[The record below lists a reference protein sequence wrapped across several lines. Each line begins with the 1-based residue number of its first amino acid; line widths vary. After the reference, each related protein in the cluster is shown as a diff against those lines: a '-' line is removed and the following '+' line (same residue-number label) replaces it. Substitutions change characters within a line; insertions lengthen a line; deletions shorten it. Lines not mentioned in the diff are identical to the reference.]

1 MTLGTSENTSSNYAE
16 DSTVT
21 VDEHVQC
28 VHCINHITSYQ
39 VCAGC
44 KSALYCS
51 KDCQKKDWPKHKL
64 VCQVIQ
70 ELEKKQSTEEV
81 TINQLKG
88 TVYEL
93 SPKSRTK
100 LVKLVGEKCVLNC
113 FLNELKEEILWDT
126 GAQVSILSA
135 QWLQNHF
142 PTAPV
147 KSVQDLF
154 EGDITIKSASG
165 DSIEFEGY
173 VSLDFQL
180 SPDSKL
186 LEVPFLVTNTV
197 EVERPIIGYNVIK
210 HLGQETDDM
219 SLTSKLQY
227 ALPKSKASL
236 AGTIATIL
244 LNDQEIIGSVR
255 TGKQNVLVPKGG
267 TTFVKCFVHSGIIDN
282 KHQPANFVPKVENQW
297 EEGLEIQ
304 EALLMVSKGSCCSVS
319 IPVSNT
325 SKHDITIKK
334 GSMLGTLETV
344 QSIITLPADLKGV
357 AGERADTHQKDVMED
372 RQSSSQSQGGIHGK
386 QTPAG
391 KPDFVSGEQIEDQ
404 LWDPP
409 VELDSEHL
417 TPEQIEQVK
426 QMLREECSSFAKD
439 DSDVG
444 CAPDLELDIKLSNP
458 EPVKRTYSSIPPPLY
473 NEVKDY
479 IYDLI
484 NRGWVRKSTSS
495 YSSPVVCVRKRDGTL
510 RLCIDY
516 RQLNERSMKDRR
528 PIPRI
533 QDALNCLKGN
543 AWFTLL
549 DQGKAYHQ
557 GFVKEECRPYTAF
570 ITPWGLYEWLRIP
583 FGLSGAPGCFQTFM
597 ENTLS
602 DLRDEIC
609 IPYLDDVIVFSKS
622 FSQHLQNVRT
632 VLQRLRGSGVKLK
645 SSKCNFFRPQCRY
658 LGHLVSKDGYSMDS
672 ADKEAVLALKDK
684 IPTNIGELRQLLGFL
699 GFFRKYVADFSRRA
713 KPLYDLLKVDEAMDE
728 KGKKK
733 GKKKGVKKKKSQA
746 PSKQSI
752 NWTGEHQK
760 CLEDLIN
767 VLTSSQV
774 MAYPDFEEPFVL
786 HVDASQ
792 DGLGGIL
799 YQKREDGKMA
809 VIGYGSRTLSPA
821 EQNYHLHSGKLE
833 FLALKWAITDRF
845 RDYLYYAPSFQVYSD
860 NNPLTYILTSAR
872 LDATR
877 HRWVSELADYNFSIQ
892 YKPGVSNKGADGL
905 SRMPLDISK
914 YMESCTERVS
924 PEEFQAVFQLGQAPE
939 DVQTAWIASLS
950 ASPEVIN
957 AFEMK
962 DLPSIEVLSKSQ
974 IRKDQREDLELGNL
988 IPLLQ
993 KGDKPKVSQI
1003 KDKAVR
1009 AWIREWP
1016 RLYLD
1021 SDGILRR
1028 RLKEPGGPE
1037 IQQLALPSK
1046 YKELIYTEL
1055 HQKMGH
1061 LGAERVL
1068 SLARERFYWPFMS
1081 RDIAHYVANVC
1092 TCLKDRHPNVHRRA
1106 PLKPIS
1112 TTCPFELV
1120 SIDYLHLERSSGG
1133 YEYMLVV
1140 MDHFTRFCQVY
1151 PTKNKSGKTAADKI
1165 FNDFVLRFGF
1175 PCRLH
1180 HDQGKEFE
1188 NELFKQLQKHCGVIH
1203 SRTTPYHPEGN
1214 GQVERFN
1221 RTLLSMLRTLPK
1233 EHKSDWK
1240 SHVNK
1245 VVHAYNCTKHESTGY
1260 SPFFLLFGR
1269 SPRLP
1274 IDIVFGKTDATEG
1287 SSQRMYVRKWTEC
1300 MQEAYKIAN
1309 QNADRAAL
1317 KGKRH
1322 HDRGLSS
1329 VVLNPGDRV
1338 LVRNLSERGGP
1349 GKLRSYWESDVH
1361 VVVRRVA
1368 ENSPVY
1374 EVKSEKGDKKC
1385 RVLHRNLLLPCD
1397 NLPFE
1402 TVPIESSRA
1411 DRVRRTRSSQK
1422 HAIPAPS
1429 SSSSEDLIIHQE
1441 REVSPGSSAG
1451 GYGTAS
1457 PGPGLD
1463 PDAEEFVPTPEEV
1476 NPLDT
1481 ESELS
1486 QSDSDGGQVSEGSA
1500 VEASS
1505 TESDTDSGQVRRS
1518 SRVKTAPRTLTYDSL
1533 GNPTYEPNVQWL
1545 RFSPWQQANNYSKR
1559 QNYRVPVH
1567 SGVQY
1572 T

>member
-1 MTLGTSENTSSNYAE
+1 MTLETPENTSSNYAE
-16 DSTVT
+16 VSTNII
-21 VDEHVQC
+21 DGHVQC
-28 VHCINHITSYQ
+28 VHCVRQITTYQ
-39 VCAGC
+39 VCSGC
-44 KSALYCS
+44 KSASYCS
-51 KDCQKKDWPKHKL
+51 KDCQKMDWPKHKL

-70 ELEKKQSTEEV
+70 KLEKKKTTEEI

-113 FLNELKEEILWDT
+113 YLNELKGEILWDT

-135 QWLQNHF
+135 RWLQNHF
-142 PTAPV
+142 PTASVKPV
-147 KSVQDLF
+147 QELF

-173 VSLDFQL
+173 VELDFQL
-180 SPDSKL
+180 SLDSKI

-210 HLGQETDDM
+210 HLGQKTDEI
-219 SLTSKLQY
+219 SLTTKLQY
-227 ALPKSKASL
+227 ALPKGKASL
-236 AGTIATIL
+236 ADTIATIL
-244 LNDQEIIGSVR
+244 LNDHEIIGSVR
-255 TGKQNVLVPKGG
+255 TGKQNVLIPKGV
-267 TTFVKCFVHSGIIDN
+267 TTFVKCFVHSGVIDQ
-282 KHQPANFVPKVENQW
+282 KQQPANFVPKLENQW

-319 IPVSNT
+319 IPVSN
-325 SKHDITIKK
+325 SSSHDITIKK
-334 GSMLGTLETV
+334 GSLLGTLETV
-344 QSIITLPADLKGV
+344 QSIITLPVDLKGH
-357 AGERADTHQKDVMED
+357 AGKRDDSLQKDVTNEHE
-372 RQSSSQSQGGIHGK
+372 SSHPSPEK
-386 QTPAG
+386 TLG
-391 KPDFVSGEQIEDQ
+391 KPDFVSGEQIDDQ

-417 TPEQIEQVK
+417 STEQIEQVR
-426 QMLREECSSFAKD
+426 QMLREECASFAKD
-439 DSDVG
+439 DTDVG

-484 NRGWVRKSTSS
+484 NRGWVQKSTSS

-533 QDALNCLKGN
+533 QDALNCLKGY

-597 ENTLS
+597 ESTLS
-602 DLRDEIC
+602 DLRDKIC

-622 FSQHLQNVRT
+622 FSQHLENVRT

-658 LGHLVSKDGYSMDS
+658 LGHLVSKEGYSMDS
-672 ADKEAVLALKDK
+672 SDKEAVLALKDK

-699 GFFRKYVADFSRRA
+699 GFFRKYVPDFSRRA
-713 KPLYDLLKVDEAMDE
+713 KPLYDLLKVEETPTE
-728 KGKKK
+728 KGKKRCK
-733 GKKKGVKKKKSQA
+733 QKGVKKKKGQA

-752 NWTGEHQK
+752 NWTVEHQN
-760 CLEDLIN
+760 CLDDLVD

-774 MAYPDFEEPFVL
+774 MAYPDFEQPFVL

-799 YQKREDGKMA
+799 YQKREDGKMV

-833 FLALKWAITDRF
+833 FLALKWAITNRF
-845 RDYLYYAPSFQVYSD
+845 RDYLYYAPSFQVFSD

-905 SRMPLDISK
+905 SRMPLDIGK
-914 YMESCTERVS
+914 YMESCTATVS
-924 PEEFQAVFQLGQAPE
+924 PEEFQAVFQLSQSPA
-939 DVQTAWIASLS
+939 DIQTAWISSLF
-950 ASPEVIN
+950 ADPEVID
-957 AFEMK
+957 AFELK
-962 DLPSIEVLSKSQ
+962 DLPSIEVLSKCQ
-974 IRKDQREDLELGNL
+974 IRKDQREDSELGKL

-993 KGDKPKVSQI
+993 KGEKPKVSQV
-1003 KDKAVR
+1003 KDKFLR

-1016 RLYLD
+1016 RLYID
-1021 SDGILRR
+1021 SEGILRR
-1028 RLKEPGGPE
+1028 RLREPGGPE
-1037 IQQLALPSK
+1037 IQQLALPGK

-1081 RDIAHYVANVC
+1081 KDIAHYVANVC
-1092 TCLKDRHPNVHRRA
+1092 TCLKDRHPNLHRRA

-1274 IDIVFGKTDATEG
+1274 IDIVFGNTDAAEG
-1287 SSQRMYVRKWTEC
+1287 SSHRMYVKKWTEC
-1300 MQEAYKIAN
+1300 LQEAYKIAN

-1349 GKLRSYWESDVH
+1349 GKLRSYWESDIH

-1374 EVKSEKGDKKC
+1374 EVKSERGDKKC

-1402 TVPIESSRA
+1402 TVPIQSTRA
-1411 DRVRRTRSSQK
+1411 NRVRKSRL
-1422 HAIPAPS
+1422 HAPIPPPS
-1429 SSSSEDLIIHQE
+1429 SSSSEDVIIHQDK
-1441 REVSPGSSAG
+1441 EVSPNSSG
-1451 GYGTAS
+1451 EFDTAS
-1457 PGPGLD
+1457 PGSGLN
-1463 PDAEEFVPTPEEV
+1463 PDAEEFVPSSEV
-1476 NPLDT
+1476 
-1481 ESELS
+1481 
-1486 QSDSDGGQVSEGSA
+1486 
-1500 VEASS
+1500 SS
-1505 TESDTDSGQVRRS
+1505 TESDILNPDAEEFVPSSEVSSTESDIDSEQVRRS
-1518 SRVKTAPRTLTYDSL
+1518 SRVRTAPRTLTYDSL
-1533 GNPTYEPNVQWL
+1533 GNPSYEPNVQWL
-1545 RFSPWQQANNYSKR
+1545 RFSPCQQKSSYYR
-1559 QNYRVPVH
+1559 TQNFRVPVH
-1567 SGVQY
+1567 NTVQY